1 MNYSH
6 FRDLSLNAFEMI
18 EALML
23 WEWTNEKLNLKQA
36 IKITKDIQT
45 LEIDDWVNVIERGGE
60 KRIKLILEMIKIDY
74 APIISSNEDVK
85 KILEAIED
93 TSPKEWRQIVDYIK
107 KIDAKRIKNLDGYHF
122 FARLNKGELW
132 YEIKSH
138 FLMSI
143 MQWKPWEWLA
153 ECWFPV
159 LVEPMLLC
167 KYQALHEWF
176 NIWVW
181 KKYLNEDNN
190 DWTWVY
196 LFDLTILALAY
207 AWVLNHKWL
216 LKKLKE
222 IYFDK
227 DNVEKLWYCW
237 LGDNDKIYQV
247 LKAKKLLFDDYKWDN
262 SVFWENVLHLYYEVT
277 WNKDLIFRFL
287 VALAHYS
294 DDYYELISETLDKFD
309 FKKSIKILQTHWHLV
324 SKNYDTNKY
333 ESNKSQQLLMDYL
346 VDCDFVKDLEK
357 YDKRIIDSF
366 ISWYL
371 FLQDAKTLRKFFP
384 KIEEKDDN
392 LFMLKLIELYDS
404 DNFNYYDVKQEIQKN
419 LLSEETSKDKLSF
432 FQNRIEEIR
441 KESSSYKRFLSWLE
455 SEWLL
460 KFLNFEEE
468 REQINFVIQ
477 KIINPTKKEIREMA
491 TSPIPI
497 VSKQYVIDIFWILMS
512 WDISKENWESLS
524 IDWYNKKISAAEYM
538 IRYCKNWYIFTN
550 SNNEVYCYKY
560 FEIFEYLDQ
569 KGLIWEK
576 EILAVKEL
584 FERNNNQFEFF
595 HSKTKTWKPRLNK
608 YEKLLIEKINEFF
621 TKHNIKD
628 PETKE
633 EFVEKTV
640 QVLKKQ
646 FWEDKVFLNDN
657 NNIEIKDLDDL
668 EKLKTILSKIEYL

>member
-1 MNYSH
+1 M
-6 FRDLSLNAFEMI
+6 
-18 EALML
+18 
-23 WEWTNEKLNLKQA
+23 
-36 IKITKDIQT
+36 
-45 LEIDDWVNVIERGGE
+45 
-60 KRIKLILEMIKIDY
+60 
-74 APIISSNEDVK
+74 
-85 KILEAIED
+85 
-93 TSPKEWRQIVDYIK
+93 
-107 KIDAKRIKNLDGYHF
+107 
-122 FARLNKGELW
+122 
-132 YEIKSH
+132 
-138 FLMSI
+138 
-143 MQWKPWEWLA
+143 
-153 ECWFPV
+153 
-159 LVEPMLLC
+159 
-167 KYQALHEWF
+167 
-176 NIWVW
+176 
-181 KKYLNEDNN
+181 
-190 DWTWVY
+190 
-196 LFDLTILALAY
+196 
-207 AWVLNHKWL
+207 
-216 LKKLKE
+216 
-222 IYFDK
+222 
-227 DNVEKLWYCW
+227 
-237 LGDNDKIYQV
+237 
-247 LKAKKLLFDDYKWDN
+247 LKAKELLFDDYKWDN

-309 FKKSIKILQTHWHLV
+309 FKKSIKMLQTRWHLV

-346 VDCDFVKDLEK
+346 IDCDFVKDLEK

-404 DNFNYYDVKQEIQKN
+404 GNFNYYDVKQEIQKN
-419 LLSEETSKDKLSF
+419 LLSEETTKDKLNF

-477 KIINPTKKEIREMA
+477 KIINPTKKEIREMT

-550 SNNEVYCYKY
+550 SSNEAYCYKY
-560 FEIFEYLDQ
+560 FEIFEYLDE

-668 EKLKTILSKIEYL
+668 EKLKAILSKIEYL

>member
-45 LEIDDWVNVIERGGE
+45 LEIDDWVNVIERGDE
-60 KRIKLILEMIKIDY
+60 KRIELILEMIKIDY
-74 APIISSNEDVK
+74 APIITSASDVK

-132 YEIKSH
+132 YEIKNY

-143 MQWKPWEWLA
+143 MQWKPWEWLD
-153 ECWFPV
+153 ECWFPE

-207 AWVLNHKWL
+207 AWASNHLWWIKT
-216 LKKLKE
+216 LKE
-222 IYFDK
+222 TYFDK
-227 DNVEKLWYCW
+227 DNVGKLWYCW

-287 VALAHYS
+287 VALAHDS

-309 FKKSIKILQTHWHLV
+309 FKKSIKILPTHWHLV
-324 SKNYDTNKY
+324 SQNYDTNKY

-357 YDKRIIDSF
+357 YDKGLIDSF

-371 FLQDAKTLRKFFP
+371 CVQDVSTLRKFFP
-384 KIEEKDDN
+384 KIKEKDDN
-392 LFMLKLIELYDS
+392 LFMLKLIEIYEGD
-404 DNFNYYDVKQEIQKN
+404 FYYWDVIKEIQKKLVSKN
-419 LLSEETSKDKLSF
+419 LTNESKDFLKK
-432 FQNRIEEIR
+432 RIEKIR
-441 KESSSYKRFLSWLE
+441 EAGYSYNSFLSLLY

-468 REQINFVIQ
+468 KEKIHYCIQ
-477 KIINPTKKEIREMA
+477 KIVSPTKKEEKEMA
-491 TSPIPI
+491 KSPIPI
-497 VSKQYVIDIFWILMS
+497 VSKAYLVDILFYLKE
-512 WDISKENWESLS
+512 WDITKENWESLTIEWYKKS
-524 IDWYNKKISAAEYM
+524 ISVAEYL
-538 IRYCKNWYIFTN
+538 IRYCKLWKVFTTTYEEHFFN
-550 SNNEVYCYKY
+550 KY
-560 FEIFEYLDQ
+560 FEIFEYFDE

-576 EILAVKEL
+576 EILAVKEV
-584 FERNNNQFEFF
+584 FENYKNNIDNYWT
-595 HSKTKTWKPRLNK
+595 KTKTWKSRLTK
-608 YEKLLIEKINEFF
+608 YDKVIIEKINEFF

>member
-36 IKITKDIQT
+36 IKITKDINT
-45 LEIDDWVNVIERGGE
+45 LEIDDWVNVIERGDE

-107 KIDAKRIKNLDGYHF
+107 KIDAKRIKNFDGYHF

-159 LVEPMLLC
+159 LAEPMLLC
-167 KYQALHEWF
+167 KYQAPHEWF

-207 AWVLNHKWL
+207 AWASNHLWWIKT
-216 LKKLKE
+216 LKE
-222 IYFDK
+222 TYFDK

-247 LKAKKLLFDDYKWDN
+247 LKAKELLFDDYKWDN

-309 FKKSIKILQTHWHLV
+309 FKKSIKMLQTRWHLV

-346 VDCDFVKDLEK
+346 GDCDFAKDLEK

-404 DNFNYYDVKQEIQKN
+404 GNFNYYDVKQEIQKN
-419 LLSEETSKDKLSF
+419 LLSEETTKDKLSF

-497 VSKQYVIDIFWILMS
+497 VSKKYVIDIFWILMS

-550 SNNEVYCYKY
+550 SNNEAYCYKY
-560 FEIFEYLDQ
+560 FEIFEYLDE